1 MLEFLG
7 FGSDEA
13 APSMVVEAVE
23 LLPLMPETEE
33 EMYGEGDFV
42 EEYMKYMDLK
52 VARQNV
58 IFGDAFIP
66 GDFENIV
73 HRTGNKRTDLQDYL
87 SKILRKEKF
96 YRVKTDYLAKGP
108 QRLEKPGSR
117 RKETAGSAG
126 SFTQ

>member
-1 MLEFLG
+1 LLADSNTSQPRQFNYVCREVLEFLG

-13 APSMVVEAVE
+13 APSMIVETVE
-23 LLPLMPETEE
+23 LLPLLPDNEE
-33 EMYGEGDFV
+33 EMVGEGDFV

-73 HRTGNKRTDLQDYL
+73 HRTGNKRTDL
-87 SKILRKEKF
+87 
-96 YRVKTDYLAKGP
+96 
-108 QRLEKPGSR
+108 
-117 RKETAGSAG
+117 
-126 SFTQ
+126 